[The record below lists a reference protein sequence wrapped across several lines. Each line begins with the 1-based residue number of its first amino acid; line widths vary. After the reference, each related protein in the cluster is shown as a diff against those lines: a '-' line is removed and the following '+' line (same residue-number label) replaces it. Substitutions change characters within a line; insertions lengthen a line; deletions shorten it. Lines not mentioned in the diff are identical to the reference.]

1 MSRAKKSKYGSITAL
16 MKERLKAE
24 PGMKFD
30 KAEGLVK
37 ANFPRSRFNE
47 RHLSWY
53 KSALKRGAL
62 KGVR

>member
-1 MSRAKKSKYGSITAL
+1 MRPTKRYSSITVM
-16 MKERLKAE
+16 MKEVLRKEPEMSFKKAIS
-24 PGMKFD
+24 
-30 KAEGLVK
+30 LVK
-37 ANFPRSRFNE
+37 RFFPRSRFNE